1 MQVIFVR
8 SRHRL
13 PRISAKIRAVIAR
26 LPAVFF
32 LHKVEVIC
40 IFAIRI
46 CQRLFEPFM
55 LVGTVVH
62 HQIHHNV
69 HASLFCLGKQLVK
82 LLHRSEFLRDRVVV
96 GNVIPLI
103 HKGRFINRREPDDVN
118 AKLFQIVQLRDNS
131 PQIPDSVP
139 VRIQKALRINLI
151 NNCFFPPCFL
161 HLFSPYKSA
170 VMISMT
176 ASLISFFKFV
186 VSSSPKISAR
196 FFPLLKSRY
205 ADSFARLLSCA

>member
-26 LPAVFF
+26 LPAVFS

-55 LVGTVVH
+55 LVGTVVP

-151 NNCFFPPCFL
+151 CHFIVPPFFLHCTFSFFPIRFFFSFL
-161 HLFSPYKSA
+161 YDTVIIIREIRNILHYIFIFIAQYCY
-170 VMISMT
+170 
-176 ASLISFFKFV
+176 LISGE
-186 VSSSPKISAR
+186 R
-196 FFPLLKSRY
+196 T
-205 ADSFARLLSCA
+205 